1 MLVSHRRQSVAQFAT
16 SRLNIFSPRI
26 VRPLDAPTPRL
37 TGLPRAQQVGGA
49 AAPALKRA
57 RERVP
62 MSVHDHGD
70 GDDDD
75 DDMLNQVP
83 HPCTP
88 RPRAC
93 VQFDGMECNALH
105 PPYGSYSGRCG
116 CDHVLDVSISMLM
129 CAHRYIDPVL
139 RARHMDRASS
149 RSPTPRGTTSQ
160 RPSRRGRRSC
170 GSGGGDDSRLACA
183 SCSRVSCAQSAEQ

>member
-1 MLVSHRRQSVAQFAT
+1 
-16 SRLNIFSPRI
+16 
-26 VRPLDAPTPRL
+26 
-37 TGLPRAQQVGGA
+37 
-49 AAPALKRA
+49 LKRA

-70 GDDDD
+70 DDDD

-93 VQFDGMECNALH
+93 VQFDGMECNPLH
-105 PPYGSYSGRCG
+105 PHGSYSGRCG

-139 RARHMDRASS
+139 RARDIDRASS
-149 RSPTPRGTTSQ
+149 RSPTPRGTMSR

-170 GSGGGDDSRLACA
+170 GSGGDDDPRLACA
-183 SCSRVSCAQSAEQ
+183 SCSHVSFA